1 MWAGLESHPSISIQR
16 LNVKHL
22 CHGVALN
29 QKKEVWVTVLAAV
42 LVYYIGFNRRKDEA
56 YLSDSTQLCFLV
68 RGTPTFIFVYFDF
81 NIVDS
86 DCKISVD
93 SILTTVNFFPM
104 YVLSK
109 TTWEGQ
115 ENADKIHI
123 EPSINNSAAA
133 CPRESVRDRPW
144 AE

>member
-1 MWAGLESHPSISIQR
+1 M
-16 LNVKHL
+16 
-22 CHGVALN
+22 
-29 QKKEVWVTVLAAV
+29 LAVV

-93 SILTTVNFFPM
+93 SILRTVNFFPI

-109 TTWEGQ
+109 TT
-115 ENADKIHI
+115 
-123 EPSINNSAAA
+123 
-133 CPRESVRDRPW
+133 
-144 AE
+144 